1 MAVVLLSWRCIH
13 LLVISNI
20 GALDL
25 RLPFLC
31 RFHELSEFD
40 ENKRS
45 CRLRLAGHNERRRKS
60 AADTHGHGGGGSSSS
75 SNGGGGGGGGA
86 GDGCRH
92 ADQDG
97 RGHQGNPPP
106 NHFQI
111 R

>member
-13 LLVISNI
+13 LLVISNTT

-25 RLPFLC
+25 GLPFLC

-40 ENKRS
+40 DNKRS

-60 AADTHGHGGGGSSSS
+60 AADTHGHGGGGA
-75 SNGGGGGGGGA
+75 GA

-106 NHFQI
+106 PNHFQQI

>member
-1 MAVVLLSWRCIH
+1 MALHPS
-13 LLVISNI
+13 
-20 GALDL
+20 

-40 ENKRS
+40 EARRS

-60 AADTHGHGGGGSSSS
+60 SADTHGHGGGGGGGGSSNGGAGGSSS
-75 SNGGGGGGGGA
+75 SNGGA

>member
-1 MAVVLLSWRCIH
+1 MIWHSP
-13 LLVISNI
+13 S
-20 GALDL
+20 
-25 RLPFLC
+25 LPPLC

-40 ENKRS
+40 ETRRS

-60 AADTHGHGGGGSSSS
+60 SADTHGGGGGGGS
-75 SNGGGGGGGGA
+75 GGGGGGGGGG

>member
-13 LLVISNI
+13 LLVISNTT

-25 RLPFLC
+25 GLPFLC

-75 SNGGGGGGGGA
+75 SNGGGGGA